1 MPKQTVSERYQMI
14 QAKDVEFTS
23 NKHLQNQIS
32 EQAQQAIT
40 LCNQL
45 HQALLTAQQSVQ
57 QMQMEHPENH
67 TTKTAAKRMKVAS
80 QLLQQLK
87 STIPKTTFP
96 ISQGTSQQLKQL
108 EYQINKAN
116 GTLQT
121 IQKTFEAS
129 IST

>member
-87 STIPKTTFP
+87 STITKTNFNILHGTCQHLNQLVYTFKYAYG
-96 ISQGTSQQLKQL
+96 S
-108 EYQINKAN
+108 YQY
-116 GTLQT
+116 
-121 IQKTFEAS
+121 IQNYITNR
-129 IST
+129 I